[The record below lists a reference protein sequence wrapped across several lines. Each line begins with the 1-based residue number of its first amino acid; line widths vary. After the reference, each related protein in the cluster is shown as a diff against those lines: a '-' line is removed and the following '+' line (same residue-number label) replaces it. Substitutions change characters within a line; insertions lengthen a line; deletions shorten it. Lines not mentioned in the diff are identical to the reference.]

1 MRMRSDKGFSL
12 IELLL
17 VILVIGIIAAIAVP
31 NLLTSRRSANEGS
44 AISSLRT
51 LHGANITYAATSGNG
66 EYAGTASTPG
76 IASLTELAAE
86 ALIDNVLGSGT
97 KCHYSFTGSREPQSV
112 SSTATFYFSANPNNP
127 TNITRG
133 GNRRFGVATDGI
145 IKSDPSEAALAI
157 PLDAVSLAGSDAV
170 PVGN

>member
-1 MRMRSDKGFSL
+1 MRSDKGFSL

-17 VILVIGIIAAIAVP
+17 VVLVIGIIAAIAIP

-66 EYAGTASTPG
+66 EYAG
-76 IASLTELAAE
+76 IASVPGATTLMELAANSF
-86 ALIDNVLGSGT
+86 IDNVLGSGT
-97 KCHYSFTGSREPQSV
+97 KCHYSFVGSREPQSA
-112 SSTATFYFSANPNNP
+112 SSTATFYFAANPNNP

-145 IKSDPSEAALAI
+145 IKSDPSATDLGV
-157 PLDAVSLAGSDAV
+157 PFDAVSLTASTAV

>member
-1 MRMRSDKGFSL
+1 MRSDKGFSL

-17 VILVIGIIAAIAVP
+17 VVLVIGIIAAIAIP

-76 IASLTELAAE
+76 ITSLTQLAAE
-86 ALIDNVLGSGT
+86 TLIDNVLGSGT
-97 KCHYSFTGSREPQSV
+97 KSHYSFIGSREPQSA
-112 SSTATFYFSANPNNP
+112 SSTATFYFSANPNSP

-145 IKSDPSEAALAI
+145 VKSDPSTVDLAV
-157 PLDAVSLAGSDAV
+157 PFDAVGLTSSAAV

>member
-1 MRMRSDKGFSL
+1 MRSDKGFSL

-17 VILVIGIIAAIAVP
+17 VVLVIGIIAAIAIP

-51 LHGANITYAATSGNG
+51 LHGANVTATSGNG

-76 IASLTELAAE
+76 TTSLTELAAE
-86 ALIDNVLGSGT
+86 ALIDNVLANGT
-97 KCHYSFTGSREPQSV
+97 KSHYSFIGNREPQSA
-112 SSTATFYFSANPNNP
+112 SSTATFYFAANPNNP

-145 IKSDPSEAALAI
+145 IKSDPSGADLVIPFDAASLMGA
-157 PLDAVSLAGSDAV
+157 AVV
-170 PVGN
+170 PVGD

>member
-1 MRMRSDKGFSL
+1 MRSDKGFSL

-17 VILVIGIIAAIAVP
+17 VVLVIGIIAAIAIP
-31 NLLTSRRSANEGS
+31 NLLTSRRAANEGS

-51 LHGANITYAATSGNG
+51 LHGANVTYAATFGNG

-76 IASLTELAAE
+76 ITPLTELAARS
-86 ALIDNVLGSGT
+86 LIDDVLGNGT
-97 KCHYSFTGSREPQSV
+97 KSNYSFTGSREPQSAA
-112 SSTATFYFSANPNNP
+112 STATFYFAGNPNNP
-127 TNITRG
+127 STMRRG

-145 IKSDPSEAALAI
+145 VKSDPSESDLAI
-157 PLDAVSLAGSDAV
+157 PFDAASFVSSAAV

>member
-1 MRMRSDKGFSL
+1 MRSNKGFSL

-17 VILVIGIIAAIAVP
+17 VVLVIGIVAAIAIP

-51 LHGANITYAATSGNG
+51 LYGANVTFAATSGNG
-66 EYAGTASTPG
+66 EYAGTASAPG
-76 IASLTELAAE
+76 ITSLTVLAAE
-86 ALIDNVLGSGT
+86 ALIDNVLGNGT
-97 KCHYSFTGSREPQSV
+97 KGHYAFIGSREPQSP
-112 SSTATFYFSANPNNP
+112 SSTATFYFAANPNSP

-145 IKSDPSEAALAI
+145 IKSDPSPADLAVPFDAA
-157 PLDAVSLAGSDAV
+157 SLAGSAAV
-170 PVGN
+170 PVGE